1 MSASISVFDASDTG
15 QAQLQASVRIE
26 AIVIGA
32 SAGGVKAL
40 IPLLQ
45 ALPADFAPAV
55 LIVLHLPP
63 EPPSLLPQ
71 LFARYCKLPLKEAE
85 DKESICPG
93 SVYLAP
99 ANYHLLVEPEKTLAL
114 SVDEPEHYSRPSID
128 VLFESAAYAYGQR
141 LLSIV
146 LTGASID
153 GTRGVMGVRQLGGKV
168 WIQDP
173 DEAEARMMP
182 ASALA
187 KAGADRVLSIY
198 DMAEQLHASTEFRKK
213 GNDVGDE

>member
-1 MSASISVFDASDTG
+1 MSASISVFDTSDTTHM
-15 QAQLQASVRIE
+15 AHETMAIE

-40 IPLLQ
+40 IPILQ
-45 ALPADFAPAV
+45 ALPIDFAPAV

-85 DKESICPG
+85 DKESICSG
-93 SVYLAP
+93 TVYLAP

-128 VLFESAAYAYGQR
+128 LLFESAAYAYRQR

-146 LTGASID
+146 LTGASVD
-153 GTRGVMGVRQLGGKV
+153 GTRGVKVVRQLGGKAWV
-168 WIQDP
+168 QNP
-173 DEAEARMMP
+173 DEAEARIMP

-187 KAGADRVLSIY
+187 KAGADRVLSIN
-198 DMAEQLHASTEFRKK
+198 DMADQLHASTQFRKK
-213 GNDVGDE
+213 GNDVGDK

>member
-1 MSASISVFDASDTG
+1 MSASISVFDTSDPTHM
-15 QAQLQASVRIE
+15 AHETMAIE

-45 ALPADFAPAV
+45 ALPIDFAPAV

-85 DKESICPG
+85 DKESICSG
-93 SVYLAP
+93 TVYLAP

-128 VLFESAAYAYGQR
+128 LLFESAAYAYRQR

-146 LTGASID
+146 LTGASVD
-153 GTRGVMGVRQLGGKV
+153 GTRGVKIVRQLGGKAWV
-168 WIQDP
+168 QNP
-173 DEAEARMMP
+173 DEAEARIMP

-187 KAGADRVLSIY
+187 KAGADRVLSIN
-198 DMAEQLHASTEFRKK
+198 DMADQLHASTQFRKK
-213 GNDVGDE
+213 GNDVGDK

>member
-1 MSASISVFDASDTG
+1 MNGCISVFDSNDKTHETMAID
-15 QAQLQASVRIE
+15 

-32 SAGGVKAL
+32 SAGGIKAL
-40 IPLLQ
+40 IPILQ
-45 ALPADFAPAV
+45 ALPTNFAPAV
-55 LIVLHLPP
+55 LVVLHLPP

-85 DKESICPG
+85 DKENICSG
-93 SVYLAP
+93 TVYLAP

-128 VLFESAAYAYGQR
+128 LLFESAAYAYRQR

-146 LTGASID
+146 LTGASAD
-153 GTRGVMGVRQLGGKV
+153 GTQGVVAVRQFGGQAWV
-168 WIQDP
+168 QDP
-173 DEAEARMMP
+173 AEAEARIMP

-187 KAGADRVLSIY
+187 KAGADRVLSIH
-198 DMAEQLHASTEFRKK
+198 DMADQLHASTQFRRTR
-213 GNDVGDE
+213 NDVGDE